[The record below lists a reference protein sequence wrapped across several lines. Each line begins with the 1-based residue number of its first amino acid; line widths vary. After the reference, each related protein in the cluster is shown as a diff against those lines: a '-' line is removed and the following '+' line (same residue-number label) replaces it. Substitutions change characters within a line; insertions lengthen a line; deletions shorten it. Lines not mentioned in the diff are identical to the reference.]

1 MTRLRK
7 LSVEELPED
16 IRKMSRAD
24 DKTPLELGL
33 TRIFAHAPEMT
44 KGMSAFAASL
54 KIHRTLPPRLI
65 ELVRLRVAFHNQ
77 CRSCMAIRYPDA
89 LADGLSED
97 LVCSLEK
104 PMEADGLTERERV
117 AIRFG
122 ELFATNHLA
131 IDDSYYDLLK
141 QHFTEAE
148 IVELGF
154 NVALFVGIGR
164 FAATLNMIEELPD
177 RFQEPGEV
185 VPWGPDAVI
194 MR

>member
-1 MTRLRK
+1 
-7 LSVEELPED
+7 
-16 IRKMSRAD
+16 
-24 DKTPLELGL
+24 
-33 TRIFAHAPEMT
+33 
-44 KGMSAFAASL
+44 
-54 KIHRTLPPRLI
+54 
-65 ELVRLRVAFHNQ
+65 
-77 CRSCMAIRYPDA
+77 MAIRYPDA
-89 LADGLSED
+89 LADGLNED

-104 PMEADGLTERERV
+104 PMEADGLDERELL

-131 IDDSYYDLLK
+131 IDDAFYDKLK
-141 QHFTEAE
+141 EHFTEAE

-185 VPWGPDAVI
+185 TPWGPDAVI

>member
-1 MTRLRK
+1 MTRITKLTVDELDPELRK
-7 LSVEELPED
+7 W
-16 IRKMSRAD
+16 SRAD

-33 TRIFAHAPEMT
+33 TRIFGHCPEMT

-54 KIHRTLPPRLI
+54 KVNRTLPPRLI

-77 CRSCMAIRYPDA
+77 CRSCMAIRYTDA
-89 LADGLSED
+89 VADGLNED

-104 PMEADGLTERERV
+104 PMEADDLTERERV

-131 IDDSYYDLLK
+131 IDDAFYDMMK
-141 QHFTEAE
+141 QHFTEPE
-148 IVELGF
+148 IVELGL
-154 NVALFVGIGR
+154 NVSLFVGIGR

-177 RFQEPGEV
+177 RFQEDGTV
-185 VPWGPDAVI
+185 TPWGSDAVVV
-194 MR
+194 R